1 MLTKVPPLLT
11 ISLSRF
17 DMDYNTWQRFKLND
31 RFEYPLELD
40 LKEFVSPDL
49 PKDESYNYE
58 LKSIIIHRG
67 GAFGGHYFAYI
78 KDDLKEGVWDL
89 ELPKEF
95 EKEPKKI
102 EKTKFNPKDHVTDE
116 QLKKMK
122 ESGAIDQLPEHKK
135 DEKEEDEEEKKK

>member
-1 MLTKVPPLLT
+1 
-11 ISLSRF
+11 
-17 DMDYNTWQRFKLND
+17 
-31 RFEYPLELD
+31 
-40 LKEFVSPDL
+40 
-49 PKDESYNYE
+49 

-122 ESGAIDQLPEHKK
+122 ESGAID
-135 DEKEEDEEEKKK
+135 